1 MIYNVQDLFNLN
13 LKEEKSIE
21 DRAVIVDEAVAD
33 VTMAMVEGEE
43 NVVLDPFKPAEAI
56 VVSYLIRNMNICMI
70 YNVQDLLNINL
81 KDQATIEEQATIV
94 DQCIEDIANV
104 VVEEGETVV
113 FELPKPNE
121 DMAVIVSWIIRIMNV
136 SIYNM
141 WRSGFIE
148 SESKGGRNCWRAFRN
163 SRRGCSWHSY
173 GSGRTGRNCYWGS
186 KICWRISY
194 YCKLTNLSFEYM

>member
-121 DMAVIVSWIIRIMNV
+121 DMAVIVS
-136 SIYNM
+136 
-141 WRSGFIE
+141 
-148 SESKGGRNCWRAFRN
+148 
-163 SRRGCSWHSY
+163 
-173 GSGRTGRNCYWGS
+173 
-186 KICWRISY
+186 
-194 YCKLTNLSFEYM
+194 